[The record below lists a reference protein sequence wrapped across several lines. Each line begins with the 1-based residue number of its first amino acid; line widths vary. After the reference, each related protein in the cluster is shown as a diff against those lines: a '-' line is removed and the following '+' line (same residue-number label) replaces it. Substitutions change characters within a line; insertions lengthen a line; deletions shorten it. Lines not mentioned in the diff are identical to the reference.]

1 MSSGR
6 TTQGGRGTGGPAGS
20 EAREGGPGLAPAPD
34 ITPEG
39 LTAALAQADDA
50 AFAAEFAAEIAAQ
63 ARGFVDGIGE
73 IAAGGAPDTAIAELL
88 VLLAQVN
95 LAGAMLGAVADVVP
109 QAKFEPDAGLD
120 PDADPL
126 REGLASLLEGL
137 DDYAYV
143 FDPLLP
149 EQPTTGRVS
158 DDVADICLRPRPRA
172 APLRR
177 GRHRRGP
184 VVVAVLVPVHLGRPR
199 AVCAARAAVGGGPPA
214 AGRRRDRRAG
224 RRGRRAAV
232 RLTGAG
238 TPGVLSRYPGRAI
251 RGTDR
256 G

>member
-6 TTQGGRGTGGPAGS
+6 TTQGGRGTGGPGGRA
-20 EAREGGPGLAPAPD
+20 AREGGPGLAPAPD

-63 ARGFVDGIGE
+63 ARGFVDGVGE

-158 DDVADICLRPRPRA
+158 DDVADICLDLAHGLRHYDAGATDEALWWWQFSYLSSWGDHALSAQRA
-172 APLRR
+172 LLS
-177 GRHRRGP
+177 
-184 VVVAVLVPVHLGRPR
+184 VVAHQRLDADEVD
-199 AVCAARAAVGGGPPA
+199 AQAAEADA
-214 AGRRRDRRAG
+214 
-224 RRGRRAAV
+224 
-232 RLTGAG
+232 L
-238 TPGVLSRYPGRAI
+238 LS
-251 RGTDR
+251 D
-256 G
+256 

>member
-6 TTQGGRGTGGPAGS
+6 TTQGGRGAGGPTGP

-34 ITPEG
+34 IDPEG

-63 ARGFVDGIGE
+63 ARGFVEGAGE
-73 IAAGGAPDTAIAELL
+73 IADGAAPETAIAELL

-158 DDVADICLRPRPRA
+158 DDVADICLDLAHGLRHYDAGATDEALWWWQFSYLSDWGDHGLSAQRA
-172 APLRR
+172 LLS
-177 GRHRRGP
+177 
-184 VVVAVLVPVHLGRPR
+184 VVAHQRLDADEVD
-199 AVCAARAAVGGGPPA
+199 AQAAEADA
-214 AGRRRDRRAG
+214 
-224 RRGRRAAV
+224 
-232 RLTGAG
+232 L
-238 TPGVLSRYPGRAI
+238 LS
-251 RGTDR
+251 D
-256 G
+256 